1 MACAIC
7 ANRRPRRF
15 CPGVH
20 GEICTTC
27 CGEGREITVRCP
39 LECEYLQEARKHEKP
54 GGQCLHPLP
63 NGDIAPTKEFLASH
77 EELLETIADA
87 LFRKAMNTE
96 GAIDF
101 DVRDALAALI
111 RTYRTMA
118 TGIQYETRPEN
129 RLAAGLYAAV
139 QNSVAAFRSRETK
152 ALGMLKTRD
161 GDVLR
166 LLVFFQHFELDRNN
180 GRPRG
185 RAFLNVLRDFYPE
198 PPGEEPHSASPLF
211 FP

>member
-1 MACAIC
+1 
-7 ANRRPRRF
+7 
-15 CPGVH
+15 
-20 GEICTTC
+20 
-27 CGEGREITVRCP
+27 
-39 LECEYLQEARKHEKP
+39 LQEARKHEKP